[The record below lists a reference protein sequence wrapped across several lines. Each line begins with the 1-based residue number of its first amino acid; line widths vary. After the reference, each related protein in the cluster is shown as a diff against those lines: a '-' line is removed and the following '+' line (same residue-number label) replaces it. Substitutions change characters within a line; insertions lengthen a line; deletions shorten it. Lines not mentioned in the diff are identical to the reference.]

1 MPEGV
6 ILKSASFEPG
16 GDEAREAHLEDVL
29 AGAGYDAVEPVAGPE
44 GEGTHGETLPA
55 RKSRKERA
63 IERATA
69 PLLEKIKQL
78 ETGAGTVRPAQAEA
92 VAARPKPQRADFAN
106 DEAYEDSLVKW
117 GNAKFAADKALE
129 DAHVAERRYYEQ
141 NLQNYAAQTKE
152 AKVKYKDWDK
162 VVDQDIFIGR
172 DAQLAILELENG
184 ADVIY
189 YLGKHPDYAAKL
201 GEMRPVA

>member
-78 ETGAGTVRPAQAEA
+78 SDAGAKGTPRVASKLANRLNNVDEELYWDEA
-92 VAARPKPQRADFAN
+92 RRFYSNISRLSANEYNSMAPQMQRAVGQLGR
-106 DEAYEDSLVKW
+106 SL
-117 GNAKFAADKALE
+117 GGAS
-129 DAHVAERRYYEQ
+129 RRRFFHYC
-141 NLQNYAAQTKE
+141 NLFSRQA
-152 AKVKYKDWDK
+152 V
-162 VVDQDIFIGR
+162 
-172 DAQLAILELENG
+172 
-184 ADVIY
+184 
-189 YLGKHPDYAAKL
+189 
-201 GEMRPVA
+201 